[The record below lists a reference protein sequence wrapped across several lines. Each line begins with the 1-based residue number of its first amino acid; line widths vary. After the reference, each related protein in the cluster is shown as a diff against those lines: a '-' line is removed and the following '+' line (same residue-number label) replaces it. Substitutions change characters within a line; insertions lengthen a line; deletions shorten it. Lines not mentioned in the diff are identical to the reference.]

1 MFKTTKFLSCVLLC
15 LLFTSLSQA
24 ETDEGPRRSNRIVG
38 GSESTVGNWPF
49 IAALYTS
56 GYSLEQGQFCGGTLI
71 APTWVITAAH
81 CLQGET
87 ADSVMVALGVHNLA
101 NDVGE
106 RLQAL
111 RIIIHPSYDASTV
124 DNDIAL
130 IELRT
135 ASAQTP
141 APIYQ
146 GSSNLNGQTATAIGW
161 GNTSGTNN
169 NSSSVVLRD
178 VRLPIVSNSSCE
190 AAYGGGQITSNMLC
204 AGYAQGGYDAC
215 QGDSGGPLVL
225 DISGTITLGG
235 VVSWGTGC
243 GDAGYY
249 GVYTRVNQ
257 FISFISQYVTLDTAN
272 TPFVPPSPAIT
283 LPTSGQSTWGLWNG
297 YLGMVNILEL
307 ENNSN
312 ASVSSDVYLVR
323 PDGVVGE
330 KKRVTV
336 AAKSKQDVIL
346 NDMYGFESDVYG
358 LIKIAGELEGR
369 ITYYRPTGGSFD
381 NFEYAFSV
389 DTTAGET
396 SSTWV
401 GFNTYQPSS
410 NPDELGNLVA
420 NWLTIANLSST
431 SKSFT
436 VKKYNQSGALL
447 AQEGVTL
454 GAWERR
460 DIDGGHVVPG
470 ASNVGLI
477 QVAPQSA
484 SPYLAELL
492 RYGYSSSG
500 GLDFAFPLN
509 SHTGE
514 TSEFSVPL
522 STTASAQDWLEV
534 ANVSS
539 STSQVSL
546 TIRNASG
553 GVALQTTLNLAA
565 REQQHININAILGD
579 GAIGRAFLTPI
590 SGKSTIAN
598 SMHYFRNS
606 SSGSILSMY
615 GAEGRAASSDT
626 ILGSY
631 NLFLNMHSFL
641 KLSNTSSQA
650 TTYRLRVTSPLV
662 SGSTIEY
669 VSVPAYGSVD
679 VDISAGRFSQAQAN
693 TYGVVEILPYT
704 GGSDFSADMLRLR
717 FDNNGLLQ
725 FAAPSMAK

>member
-1 MFKTTKFLSCVLLC
+1 MFKTAKFITFVLFC
-15 LLFTSLSQA
+15 TLFISLSPAQS
-24 ETDEGPRRSNRIVG
+24 EESLRRSNRIVG

-49 IAALYTS
+49 IAALYSS

-71 APTWVITAAH
+71 APTWVVTAAH

-87 ADSVMVALGVHNLA
+87 ADSIMVALGVHNLA

-135 ASAQTP
+135 ASAQIP
-141 APIYQ
+141 AAIYQ
-146 GSSNLNGQTATAIGW
+146 GSSDLTGQTATAIGW

-178 VRLPIVSNSSCE
+178 VDLPIISNSTCA

-204 AGYAQGGYDAC
+204 AGYAQGGYDSC

-225 DISGTITLGG
+225 DISGTTTLGG
-235 VVSWGTGC
+235 IVSWGTGC

-249 GVYTRVNQ
+249 GVYTRINQ
-257 FISFISQYVTLDTAN
+257 FISFISQYISLDSG
-272 TPFVPPSPAIT
+272 TPPFIPPSPTIP
-283 LPTSGQSTWGLWNG
+283 LPTSGQSSWGLWNG
-297 YLGMVNILEL
+297 YLDMVNILEL
-307 ENNSN
+307 ENNTSS
-312 ASVSSDVYLVR
+312 SVSSDIYLVR

-336 AAKSKQDVIL
+336 SAKSKQDVIL
-346 NDMYGFESDVYG
+346 NDMYGFEGDVYG

-396 SSTWV
+396 VSTWV

-420 NWLTIANLSST
+420 NWLTIANLSSS

-436 VKKYNQSGALL
+436 VKKYDQSGALL
-447 AQEGVTL
+447 AQEGLTL
-454 GAWERR
+454 AAWERR
-460 DIDGGHVVPG
+460 DIDGGHVTPG
-470 ASNVGLI
+470 PSNVGLI
-477 QVAPQSA
+477 QVVPQSA
-484 SPYLAELL
+484 SPYIAELM
-492 RYGYSSSG
+492 RYGYSSNG

-509 SHTGE
+509 SHSGE

-522 STTASAQDWLEV
+522 STTASAQNWLEI
-534 ANVSS
+534 ANISS
-539 STSQVSL
+539 SASQVSL
-546 TIRNASG
+546 KIRDASG
-553 GVALQTTLNLAA
+553 TIASQSTINLAA
-565 REQQHININAILGD
+565 REQQHININTILGD
-579 GAIGRAFLTPI
+579 GAIGRAFITPL
-590 SGKSTIAN
+590 SGKNTLAN

-606 SSGSILSMY
+606 TSGSILSMY
-615 GAEGRAASSDT
+615 GAEGRTASSGT
-626 ILGSY
+626 TLGSY
-631 NLFLNMHSFL
+631 NLFLNMYSFL
-641 KLSNTSSQA
+641 KLGNTSSQA

-662 SGSTIEY
+662 AGTTTEY
-669 VSVPAYGSVD
+669 ISVPAYGSVD
-679 VDISAGRFSQAQAN
+679 VNISEGRFSQAQAN

-704 GGSDFSADMLRLR
+704 GGADYSADMLRLR